1 VRETQPSCATA
12 LTLGDGR
19 HLSIQEALGR
29 GCYGTVYRG
38 LLESGWGVRRP
49 VAVKVFS
56 LPGEIAPDE
65 AIQHLAKVA
74 RRAVAVRHSTFVE
87 VLEVDRMRRAPNI
100 LVPNGGAPFAV
111 TELVEG
117 ESLATLVQTWRAAGT
132 RVPIDF
138 ATVVGMRAA
147 EALSAALFTDGVDG
161 SLTNLVHG
169 DLSPRQ
175 ILVSS
180 AGDVKVGDFGLSAI
194 RDTCSHVRSRSRL
207 AYTAPEVATGY
218 PATARSDVFSLGIIL
233 HELLIGPRFAS
244 GTTMVEAARMVR
256 DGHIYAS
263 PLEPNLPRTFRA
275 IVETATAIDPGA
287 RYPHARS
294 MAFDL
299 RREMLRLGLCDA
311 QTCIRHAIVGWQP
324 RSSAPPAR
332 PSPPA
337 PVIPITSAAP
347 RRPK

>member
-1 VRETQPSCATA
+1 VRESQPACATA
-12 LTLGDGR
+12 LTLSDGR
-19 HLSIQEALGR
+19 QLAIHEALGR

-56 LPGEIAPDE
+56 LPSEILPDE
-65 AIQHLAKVA
+65 AMQHVARVA
-74 RRAVAVRHSTFVE
+74 RRAVAIRHATFVE
-87 VLEVDRMRRAPNI
+87 VLEVDRLRRGADD
-100 LVPNGGAPFAV
+100 APFAV

-147 EALSAALFTDGVDG
+147 EALAAALFTDGVDG

-175 ILVSS
+175 ILVSG

-218 PATARSDVFSLGIIL
+218 PATARSDVFSLGVIL

-256 DGHIYAS
+256 DGDIYACT
-263 PLEPNLPRTFRA
+263 LEPNLPRTFRE
-275 IVETATAIDPGA
+275 IVETATARDPAG
-287 RYPHARS
+287 RYPHARA

-332 PSPPA
+332 SSPPA
-337 PVIPITSAAP
+337 PVIPITSAVP